1 MRYLHLLS
9 EVYVARSHPVDTH
22 VGNRL
27 RQRRALLGMSQTDLG
42 KAVGLTFQQVQK
54 YERGFNRISSSRLF
68 EFSKVLDVPVAHF
81 FDGADAASSPAKR
94 KPGRPKATDK
104 PIEAELNTKRE
115 TLELVRAYYKIRSK
129 SLREKTRD
137 LIQALAKD

>member
-1 MRYLHLLS
+1 MT
-9 EVYVARSHPVDTH
+9 VSHPVDTH
-22 VGNRL
+22 VGSRL

-81 FDGADAASSPAKR
+81 FDGMDASVGTTKR
-94 KPGRPKATDK
+94 KPGRPKSVDK
-104 PIEAELNTKRE
+104 SPDTLNTKRE

-129 SLREKTRD
+129 SLRTKTLD
-137 LIQALAKD
+137 LIQALARD

>member
-1 MRYLHLLS
+1 MGS
-9 EVYVARSHPVDTH
+9 
-22 VGNRL
+22 RL

-68 EFSKVLDVPVAHF
+68 EFSKVLDVPVTHF
-81 FDGADAASSPAKR
+81 FDGMDSSVGTTKR
-94 KPGRPKATDK
+94 KPGRPKAAEKATD
-104 PIEAELNTKRE
+104 ALNTKRE

-129 SLREKTRD
+129 SLRTKTLD

>member
-1 MRYLHLLS
+1 MAL
-9 EVYVARSHPVDTH
+9 SHPVDTH
-22 VGNRL
+22 VGSRL

-81 FDGADAASSPAKR
+81 FEGMDAAAVGAKR
-94 KPGRPKATDK
+94 KPGRPRAADK
-104 PIEAELNTKRE
+104 PADGDLNTKRE

-129 SLREKTRD
+129 SLRTKTRE
-137 LIQALAKD
+137 LIEALAKD

>member
-1 MRYLHLLS
+1 MAL
-9 EVYVARSHPVDTH
+9 SHPVDTH
-22 VGNRL
+22 VGSRL

-81 FDGADAASSPAKR
+81 FDGMDAAAVGAKR
-94 KPGRPKATDK
+94 KPGRPRAADK
-104 PIEAELNTKRE
+104 PTDGDLNTKRE

-129 SLREKTRD
+129 SLRTKTRE
-137 LIQALAKD
+137 LIEALAKD

>member
-1 MRYLHLLS
+1 MTQ
-9 EVYVARSHPVDTH
+9 SHPVDTH
-22 VGNRL
+22 VGSRL

-81 FDGADAASSPAKR
+81 FDGMDASVGTTKR
-94 KPGRPKATDK
+94 KPGRPKSVDK
-104 PIEAELNTKRE
+104 SPDTLNTKRE

-129 SLREKTRD
+129 SLRTKTLD
-137 LIQALAKD
+137 LIQALARD

>member
-1 MRYLHLLS
+1 MTQ
-9 EVYVARSHPVDTH
+9 SHPVDTH
-22 VGNRL
+22 VGSRL

-81 FDGADAASSPAKR
+81 FDGMDASVGTIKR
-94 KPGRPKATDK
+94 KPGRPKAVDK
-104 PIEAELNTKRE
+104 SPDALNTKRE

-129 SLREKTRD
+129 SLRNKTLD
-137 LIQALAKD
+137 LIQALARD

>member
-1 MRYLHLLS
+1 MAL
-9 EVYVARSHPVDTH
+9 SHPVDTH
-22 VGNRL
+22 VGSRL

-68 EFSKVLDVPVAHF
+68 EFAKVLDVPVAHF
-81 FDGADAASSPAKR
+81 FEGLDAAAVGGKR
-94 KPGRPKATDK
+94 KPGRPKSVEKSADGD
-104 PIEAELNTKRE
+104 LNTKRE

-129 SLREKTRD
+129 SLRAKTLE
-137 LIQALAKD
+137 LIEALARD

>member
-1 MRYLHLLS
+1 MT
-9 EVYVARSHPVDTH
+9 VSHPVDTH
-22 VGNRL
+22 VGSRL

-68 EFSKVLDVPVAHF
+68 EFAKVLDVPVTHF
-81 FDGADAASSPAKR
+81 FDGMDSSVGTTKR
-94 KPGRPKATDK
+94 KPGRPKAADK
-104 PIEAELNTKRE
+104 APDDLNTKRE
-115 TLELVRAYYKIRSK
+115 TLELVRAYYKIRNK
-129 SLREKTRD
+129 GLRAKTLD

>member
-1 MRYLHLLS
+1 
-9 EVYVARSHPVDTH
+9 VALSHPVDTH
-22 VGNRL
+22 VGSRL

-68 EFSKVLDVPVAHF
+68 EFAKVLDVPVAHF
-81 FDGADAASSPAKR
+81 FEGMGTSTAGTKR
-94 KPGRPKATDK
+94 KPGRPKAAGK
-104 PIEAELNTKRE
+104 PAGGDLNTKRE

-129 SLREKTRD
+129 SLRAKTLD
-137 LIQALAKD
+137 LIEALARD